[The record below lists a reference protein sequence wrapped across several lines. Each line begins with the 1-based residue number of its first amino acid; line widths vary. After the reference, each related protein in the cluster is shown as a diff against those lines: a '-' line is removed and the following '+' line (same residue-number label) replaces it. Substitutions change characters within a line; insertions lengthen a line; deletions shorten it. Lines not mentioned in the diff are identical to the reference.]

1 MVTAPGD
8 LPMISVPYAKFGGA
22 ADGFQHAHATTLA
35 LPTVVERL
43 RAAIEAAAMWVLDE
57 INPQALLSRGG
68 YVIRPAR
75 QLLFFH
81 PKYMARLLAADPS
94 ALLEAPLKFAKLE
107 LPDRSVWVRYLDPI
121 DAFARYQSPDLRA
134 LGVELA
140 ALSHE
145 IVTTG
150 LGQQPSESR

>member
-1 MVTAPGD
+1 
-8 LPMISVPYAKFGGA
+8 
-22 ADGFQHAHATTLA
+22 
-35 LPTVVERL
+35 
-43 RAAIEAAAMWVLDE
+43 
-57 INPQALLSRGG
+57 
-68 YVIRPAR
+68 
-75 QLLFFH
+75 
-81 PKYMARLLAADPS
+81 
-94 ALLEAPLKFAKLE
+94 
-107 LPDRSVWVRYLDPI
+107 VWVRYLDPI